1 MGNEI
6 VNYLDNIEKNQK
18 NIEKNQRELATVQ
31 IGNFQ
36 TEKTKVIV
44 KKVEET
50 FFLVF
55 EEPEIISLLEGQSEF
70 EVKINQFELSKNN
83 FALCTCFGG
92 NHIEIKWM

>member
-1 MGNEI
+1 MGKEI
-6 VNYLDNIEKNQK
+6 VNYLDNIEKNQR
-18 NIEKNQRELATVQ
+18 NIEKNQSKLATVQ

-55 EEPEIISLLEGQSEF
+55 EEPEIIRLLEGQSEL
-70 EVKINQFELSKNN
+70 EVKFNQFELSKNN

>member
-6 VNYLDNIEKNQK
+6 ENYLDNIEKNH
-18 NIEKNQRELATVQ
+18 RELATVQ

-36 TEKTKVIV
+36 TEKTKVNV

-55 EEPEIISLLEGQSEF
+55 EEPKIISLLEGQSEF
-70 EVKINQFELSKNN
+70 EVKFNQFELSKNN

>member
-6 VNYLDNIEKNQK
+6 VKYLDFIEN
-18 NIEKNQRELATVQ
+18 NQRKLATVQ
-31 IGNFQ
+31 IGNFKKG
-36 TEKTKVIV
+36 EIKVIV

-55 EEPEIISLLEGQSEF
+55 EEPEIIRLLEGQSEL
-70 EVKINQFELSKNN
+70 EVKFNQFELSKND

>member
-6 VNYLDNIEKNQK
+6 ENYLDIIKKNHK
-18 NIEKNQRELATVQ
+18 ELATVQ

-55 EEPEIISLLEGQSEF
+55 EEPKIISLLEGQSEF
-70 EVKINQFELSKNN
+70 EVKFNQFELSKNN

>member
-6 VNYLDNIEKNQK
+6 VKYLDFIKKIQK
-18 NIEKNQRELATVQ
+18 KLATVQ
-31 IGNFQ
+31 IGNFKKG
-36 TEKTKVIV
+36 EIKVIV

-55 EEPEIISLLEGQSEF
+55 EEPEIIRLLEGESEL
-70 EVKINQFELSKNN
+70 EVKFNQFELSKND

>member
-6 VNYLDNIEKNQK
+6 VKYLDDIIEKKQSK
-18 NIEKNQRELATVQ
+18 LATVQ

-55 EEPEIISLLEGQSEF
+55 EEPEIIRLLEGQSEL
-70 EVKINQFELSKNN
+70 EVKFNRFELSKNN

>member
-55 EEPEIISLLEGQSEF
+55 EEPEIIRLLEGQSEL
-70 EVKINQFELSKNN
+70 EVNLTFLIGNTN
-83 FALCTCFGG
+83 FV
-92 NHIEIKWM
+92 NV

>member
-6 VNYLDNIEKNQK
+6 VKYLDNI
-18 NIEKNQRELATVQ
+18 IEKNQSKLATVQ
-31 IGNFQ
+31 IGEFKKG
-36 TEKTKVIV
+36 ETKVIV

-55 EEPEIISLLEGQSEF
+55 EEPKIISLLEGQSEF
-70 EVKINQFELSKNN
+70 EVKFNQFELSKNN